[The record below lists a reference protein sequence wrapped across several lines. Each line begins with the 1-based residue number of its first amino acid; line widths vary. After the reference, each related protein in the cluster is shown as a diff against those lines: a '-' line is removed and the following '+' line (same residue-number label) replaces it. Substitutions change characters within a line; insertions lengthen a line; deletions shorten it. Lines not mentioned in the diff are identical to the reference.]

1 MDLIV
6 SSIHGR
12 PSATENHRPDL
23 AFTADAS
30 VPSNSGDTA
39 LVAAYELSEM
49 VSSIVND
56 LYGNKSIKAAT
67 ANRYLQS
74 LQHWL
79 VSLPADVRLASL
91 PQNLDPTA
99 KEQVLGSLHV
109 SAYYYH
115 VVMLVTRPF
124 MITHLIKKLAAHKK
138 KPSMGQASVSGADWT
153 SDDETTMLAHAC
165 TNAAIYLTQI
175 SHEVLQSGFLLLKM
189 PLIEY
194 VYNHSVPV
202 IVDKV

>member
-12 PSATENHRPDL
+12 PSATENHRPDSTLSLDAQSFYNCVDTPL
-23 AFTADAS
+23 AAS
-30 VPSNSGDTA
+30 F
-39 LVAAYELSEM
+39 ELSEM

-67 ANRYLQS
+67 ANRYLES
-74 LQHWL
+74 LQKWL

-91 PQNLDPTA
+91 PHNLDPTA

-124 MITHLIKKLAAHKK
+124 MISHLIKKLAAHKR
-138 KPSMGQASVSGADWT
+138 KPSMGQGSGNDWT
-153 SDDETTMLAHAC
+153 SDNETTMLAHAC

-194 VYNHSVPV
+194 VYTPWRSHHC
-202 IVDKV
+202 